1 MFKFVALRTGER
13 MDGEW
18 ELDKE
23 GAGRVKIEFGKGETI
38 DGETG
43 IRGRGR
49 RGLEKRGGRRRD
61 RSPGT

>member
-23 GAGRVKIEFGKGETI
+23 GTRKESRLSLGKGKQVRVRQALE
-38 DGETG
+38 GE
-43 IRGRGR
+43 
-49 RGLEKRGGRRRD
+49 EA
-61 RSPGT
+61 